1 MFKFLSAGL
10 LILLLV
16 GCLPPSETERPVD
29 PRTAGEKDFDPL
41 SLEDPS
47 YLVVKPGPKKAVA
60 EEKEQ
65 EVGVR
70 RRGGKGTG
78 YKVQVFATTF
88 LDQAEEFAQRVRER
102 VEEEVYI
109 QYESPLYKV
118 RVGNCSTEE
127 EARIL
132 LQKMSQAGFPHPWI
146 VRVPINRSEE

>member
-1 MFKFLSAGL
+1 MLKLLSAGL
-10 LILLLV
+10 IILLLG

-41 SLEDPS
+41 SLEDTS
-47 YLVVKPGPKKAVA
+47 YLVVKPGPKKAGA
-60 EEKEQ
+60 EEKE
-65 EVGVR
+65 EEERAKR
-70 RRGGKGTG
+70 RAGRGTS

-88 LDQAEEFAQRVRER
+88 LAEAEEFAQRVRKR

-132 LQKMSQAGFPHPWI
+132 LQRISQAGFPHPWI